1 MSSALLAVLHVVA
14 ASRERERRA
23 EEEGR
28 RRRSEGVRPV
38 PLVSA
43 RVGGDGGS
51 AARAYD
57 GSNKSP
63 EPALHF
69 LA

>member
-1 MSSALLAVLHVVA
+1 VA

-51 AARAYD
+51 AARAFD
-57 GSNKSP
+57 GSNKSL